1 MGGAALLL
9 VIQLHSVGGSPAP
22 VTDYMAM
29 LGADDIQGKKSGF
42 LAGNKAIQPRARLR
56 LPDLVPR
63 LEPSTVDATKRK
75 PLAPWTFVLPH
86 LASCHRVVRAA
97 AQASYGPVER

>member
-63 LEPSTVDATKRK
+63 LEPSRRHQTQTPG
-75 PLAPWTFVLPH
+75 PLDFCPAPP
-86 LASCHRVVRAA
+86 SVVPPRRPSRGSS
-97 AQASYGPVER
+97 QLRPR